1 MLQNLFN
8 YWYDLEFFSP
18 CWPVAPSR
26 DIDLAGH
33 PLPWPRPADQAV
45 RYSYDI
51 YLGKAKAC
59 RLVSKLMDTLGM
71 RAEDRAPEYDN
82 ALVCL
87 CALKVDQAGQ
97 YVAGSF
103 GLSSFAW
110 AISCLMA
117 AHRLD
122 ARLDPSALE
131 KLQARTDEQLCEAY
145 ALPGKPPFCK
155 ADLIRLYRTLLRQL
169 GFAPEVFF
177 EALWARPKK
186 QHANKDGS
194 FPPLDPS
201 TELVQSFYLR
211 DLARIRQ
218 APGPLVEQ
226 YALALQSPCP
236 TRIQIDCDV
245 QQMQRWLD
253 AAAFPLGLWPAAHNP
268 CLMQQLAVNLAIA
281 PDAPPLFSVNGPPGT
296 GKTTLLKEIVA
307 SNVVQ
312 RAIHMASYDKPDDA
326 FTAEKFQTPPD
337 PYTQNFY
344 RPDPA
349 LTAYGILVASNN
361 NAAVENISVGLPE
374 SISKDRTGRFSGADA
389 ANPGPTYFADLA
401 SALLG
406 KPAWGLISARLG
418 KRKNIADLR
427 ERLWWAG
434 DGLTLKAYY
443 EQELPDWQAARQA
456 FRSALDAV
464 QQARQGL
471 VQAQADLRAQ
481 RDAVHRQAAARAALQ
496 QAQDAQAAAQRAW
509 EAGNQAQQSLKRTL
523 AAQNGAAALLKNQLS
538 FIKRTFPKKFAKDPL
553 VAGWL
558 EAQQT
563 ADQTA
568 LQLKDCARTLPA
580 LEQALAQARAR
591 TDQAAQERAQAD
603 TARAQ
608 AGRALAVH
616 RETLG
621 SQLPGPAFWQDIT
634 SNQEAQTACP
644 WTYAAYDRLRE
655 ELFYQALMLHKAF
668 VLSSNRVKQNL
679 MRLFALWGGR
689 LEPTDRKAAY
699 GDLLNTLLLIIPV
712 LSTTFASVQT
722 FLEDVPPGA
731 LGLVII
737 DEAGQA
743 TPQSALGALWRTR
756 RAVIVG
762 DPLQVEPIV
771 TVPKELIRRFAAEHA
786 IPPAYQQAELS
797 VQILADQCNPFGGLR
812 QIGGE
817 PVWLGCPLVVHR
829 RCMDPMFRIAN
840 QVAYNGRMF
849 SKTVPPDPARAFL
862 LPRSVWFDIRGAE
875 HGDRNHTVDAQIQA
889 AAQLFVR
896 ALAVYHGLPDL
907 YLITPFT
914 SVEQSLRET
923 LDALLQAHLPA
934 MSRRDISGWLDTH
947 CGTIHTFQGREASE
961 VLLILG
967 CDANSGKSA
976 ALWVGQKPNM
986 INVAVSRAKYRLGV
1000 IGDLDLWRHVPYV
1013 QTVCRTLPAQGQIFD
1028 AVD

>member
-18 CWPVAPSR
+18 CWPVDPSR

-312 RAIHMASYDKPDDA
+312 RAPYTWPPMTSRTMHSPPRNSRHRPTLIPRIFTGPTLRSQPMASWL
-326 FTAEKFQTPPD
+326 PP
-337 PYTQNFY
+337 TTT
-344 RPDPA
+344 RR
-349 LTAYGILVASNN
+349 
-361 NAAVENISVGLPE
+361 
-374 SISKDRTGRFSGADA
+374 SKTS
-389 ANPGPTYFADLA
+389 
-401 SALLG
+401 
-406 KPAWGLISARLG
+406 
-418 KRKNIADLR
+418 
-427 ERLWWAG
+427 
-434 DGLTLKAYY
+434 
-443 EQELPDWQAARQA
+443 
-456 FRSALDAV
+456 RSACPNPSPRIAPGV
-464 QQARQGL
+464 FPVPMPQTQARPIL
-471 VQAQADLRAQ
+471 PIW
-481 RDAVHRQAAARAALQ
+481 LQ
-496 QAQDAQAAAQRAW
+496 PCS
-509 EAGNQAQQSLKRTL
+509 ES
-523 AAQNGAAALLKNQLS
+523 
-538 FIKRTFPKKFAKDPL
+538 
-553 VAGWL
+553 
-558 EAQQT
+558 
-563 ADQTA
+563 
-568 LQLKDCARTLPA
+568 
-580 LEQALAQARAR
+580 
-591 TDQAAQERAQAD
+591 
-603 TARAQ
+603 
-608 AGRALAVH
+608 
-616 RETLG
+616 
-621 SQLPGPAFWQDIT
+621 
-634 SNQEAQTACP
+634 
-644 WTYAAYDRLRE
+644 
-655 ELFYQALMLHKAF
+655 
-668 VLSSNRVKQNL
+668 
-679 MRLFALWGGR
+679 
-689 LEPTDRKAAY
+689 
-699 GDLLNTLLLIIPV
+699 
-712 LSTTFASVQT
+712 
-722 FLEDVPPGA
+722 PPGA
-731 LGLVII
+731 SSPPGW
-737 DEAGQA
+737 A
-743 TPQSALGALWRTR
+743 SAKIL
-756 RAVIVG
+756 
-762 DPLQVEPIV
+762 PICG
-771 TVPKELIRRFAAEHA
+771 
-786 IPPAYQQAELS
+786 S
-797 VQILADQCNPFGGLR
+797 GCGGL
-812 QIGGE
+812 
-817 PVWLGCPLVVHR
+817 
-829 RCMDPMFRIAN
+829 
-840 QVAYNGRMF
+840 
-849 SKTVPPDPARAFL
+849 
-862 LPRSVWFDIRGAE
+862 
-875 HGDRNHTVDAQIQA
+875 
-889 AAQLFVR
+889 
-896 ALAVYHGLPDL
+896 
-907 YLITPFT
+907 
-914 SVEQSLRET
+914 
-923 LDALLQAHLPA
+923 
-934 MSRRDISGWLDTH
+934 
-947 CGTIHTFQGREASE
+947 GTA
-961 VLLILG
+961 
-967 CDANSGKSA
+967 
-976 ALWVGQKPNM
+976 
-986 INVAVSRAKYRLGV
+986 
-1000 IGDLDLWRHVPYV
+1000 
-1013 QTVCRTLPAQGQIFD
+1013 
-1028 AVD
+1028 

>member
-18 CWPVAPSR
+18 CWPVDPSR

-337 PYTQNFY
+337 PYTQNF
-344 RPDPA
+344 
-349 LTAYGILVASNN
+349 T
-361 NAAVENISVGLPE
+361 
-374 SISKDRTGRFSGADA
+374 
-389 ANPGPTYFADLA
+389 GPTLRSQPMA
-401 SALLG
+401 S
-406 KPAWGLISARLG
+406 W
-418 KRKNIADLR
+418 
-427 ERLWWAG
+427 
-434 DGLTLKAYY
+434 
-443 EQELPDWQAARQA
+443 LPPTTTRRSKTS
-456 FRSALDAV
+456 RSACPNPSPRIAPGV
-464 QQARQGL
+464 FPVPMPQTQARPIL
-471 VQAQADLRAQ
+471 PIW
-481 RDAVHRQAAARAALQ
+481 LQ
-496 QAQDAQAAAQRAW
+496 PC
-509 EAGNQAQQSLKRTL
+509 S
-523 AAQNGAAALLKNQLS
+523 
-538 FIKRTFPKKFAKDPL
+538 
-553 VAGWL
+553 
-558 EAQQT
+558 
-563 ADQTA
+563 
-568 LQLKDCARTLPA
+568 
-580 LEQALAQARAR
+580 
-591 TDQAAQERAQAD
+591 
-603 TARAQ
+603 
-608 AGRALAVH
+608 
-616 RETLG
+616 
-621 SQLPGPAFWQDIT
+621 
-634 SNQEAQTACP
+634 
-644 WTYAAYDRLRE
+644 
-655 ELFYQALMLHKAF
+655 
-668 VLSSNRVKQNL
+668 
-679 MRLFALWGGR
+679 
-689 LEPTDRKAAY
+689 
-699 GDLLNTLLLIIPV
+699 
-712 LSTTFASVQT
+712 AS
-722 FLEDVPPGA
+722 PPGA
-731 LGLVII
+731 SSPPGW
-737 DEAGQA
+737 A
-743 TPQSALGALWRTR
+743 SAKIL
-756 RAVIVG
+756 
-762 DPLQVEPIV
+762 PICG
-771 TVPKELIRRFAAEHA
+771 
-786 IPPAYQQAELS
+786 S
-797 VQILADQCNPFGGLR
+797 GCGGL
-812 QIGGE
+812 
-817 PVWLGCPLVVHR
+817 
-829 RCMDPMFRIAN
+829 
-840 QVAYNGRMF
+840 
-849 SKTVPPDPARAFL
+849 
-862 LPRSVWFDIRGAE
+862 
-875 HGDRNHTVDAQIQA
+875 
-889 AAQLFVR
+889 
-896 ALAVYHGLPDL
+896 
-907 YLITPFT
+907 
-914 SVEQSLRET
+914 
-923 LDALLQAHLPA
+923 
-934 MSRRDISGWLDTH
+934 
-947 CGTIHTFQGREASE
+947 GTA
-961 VLLILG
+961 
-967 CDANSGKSA
+967 
-976 ALWVGQKPNM
+976 
-986 INVAVSRAKYRLGV
+986 
-1000 IGDLDLWRHVPYV
+1000 
-1013 QTVCRTLPAQGQIFD
+1013 
-1028 AVD
+1028 

>member
-481 RDAVHRQAAARAALQ
+481 RDAVHRQAAALAALQ

-523 AAQNGAAALLKNQLS
+523 AAQNEAAALLKNQLS

-608 AGRALAVH
+608 ADRALAVH

-621 SQLPGPAFWQDIT
+621 PQLPGPAFWQDIT

-743 TPQSALGALWRTR
+743 TPQSALGAPSSWATR
-756 RAVIVG
+756 SR
-762 DPLQVEPIV
+762 
-771 TVPKELIRRFAAEHA
+771 
-786 IPPAYQQAELS
+786 LS
-797 VQILADQCNPFGGLR
+797 PSS
-812 QIGGE
+812 
-817 PVWLGCPLVVHR
+817 P
-829 RCMDPMFRIAN
+829 
-840 QVAYNGRMF
+840 
-849 SKTVPPDPARAFL
+849 S
-862 LPRSVWFDIRGAE
+862 PR
-875 HGDRNHTVDAQIQA
+875 
-889 AAQLFVR
+889 
-896 ALAVYHGLPDL
+896 
-907 YLITPFT
+907 
-914 SVEQSLRET
+914 
-923 LDALLQAHLPA
+923 
-934 MSRRDISGWLDTH
+934 
-947 CGTIHTFQGREASE
+947 
-961 VLLILG
+961 
-967 CDANSGKSA
+967 NSSA
-976 ALWVGQKPNM
+976 ALPPNM
-986 INVAVSRAKYRLGV
+986 PSRPPISRPSCRCRSWPTSATPLAACGRSVGNRYGSAARWSYTGAVWIPCSASPIRLPTMAVCSQKRCRRTPRA
-1000 IGDLDLWRHVPYV
+1000 PSC
-1013 QTVCRTLPAQGQIFD
+1013 CRARSGSISGAPSTATAITQ
-1028 AVD
+1028 

>member
-1 MLQNLFN
+1 MLQNLLNF
-8 YWYDLEFFSP
+8 WYDLEFFSP
-18 CWPVAPSR
+18 CWPVDPTR

-33 PLPWPRPADQAV
+33 SLPWPRPADRSV

-71 RAEDRAPEYDN
+71 RTEDRAPEYDN

-103 GLSSFAW
+103 GLSSFVW
-110 AISCLMA
+110 AMSCLMA
-117 AHRLD
+117 ARRLD
-122 ARLDPSALE
+122 ARLDPSALD
-131 KLQARTDEQLCEAY
+131 KLQTHMDEQLCEAH
-145 ALPGKPPFCK
+145 AIPGKPPFGK
-155 ADLIRLYRTLLRQL
+155 SDLIRLYRTLLRQL
-169 GFAPEVFF
+169 GLAPDLFF
-177 EALWARPKK
+177 ESLWARAKK

-211 DLARIRQ
+211 DLERIRQ
-218 APGPLVEQ
+218 APSSLIEQ
-226 YALALQSPCP
+226 YALALQSPCS

-245 QQMQRWLD
+245 EQMQHWLD
-253 AAAFPLGLWPAAHNP
+253 AAAFPLGLWPASHSP

-281 PDAPPLFSVNGPPGT
+281 PDAPPLFSINGPPGT

-312 RAIHMASYDKPDDA
+312 RAIRMATYDNPDDA

-349 LTAYGILVASNN
+349 LTAYGILIASNN
-361 NAAVENISVGLPE
+361 NAAVENISIGLPE
-374 SISKDRTGRFSGADA
+374 SIPQDRTGRFSSADA
-389 ANPGPTYFADLA
+389 ANPDPTYFADLA

-434 DGLTLKAYY
+434 DGLTLKSYY
-443 EQELPDWQAARQA
+443 EQDLPDWQAARQA
-456 FRSALDAV
+456 FQSALDAV

-471 VQAQADLRAQ
+471 ARAQADLRAQ
-481 RDAVHRQAAARAALQ
+481 QDAIHRQAAAQAAMQ
-496 QAQDAQAAAQRAW
+496 QAQEAQVTAQHAW
-509 EAGNQAQQSLKRTL
+509 EAGQQAQQVCKRTL
-523 AAQNGAAALLKNQLS
+523 DAQNEAATLLKNQLS
-538 FIKRTFPKKFAKDPL
+538 FIKRTFPKKFASDPL

-558 EAQQT
+558 EAQQA
-563 ADQTA
+563 ADRTA
-568 LQLKDCARTLPA
+568 LQLKDCTHTLPA
-580 LEQALAQARAR
+580 LEQALTQAQAGV
-591 TDQAAQERAQAD
+591 DQAAQALTQAD
-603 TARAQ
+603 AARAHADQ
-608 AGRALAVH
+608 ALQVH
-616 RETLG
+616 RKTLG
-621 SQLPGPAFWQDIT
+621 SQLAGPAFWQNIT
-634 SNQEAQTACP
+634 SNQASQMACP

-689 LEPTDRKAAY
+689 LEPVDRKAAY

-722 FLEDVPPGA
+722 FLEDVQPGS

-737 DEAGQA
+737 DEAAQA

-756 RAVIVG
+756 RAVILG

-771 TVPKELIRRFAAEHA
+771 TVPKELVRRFAAEHA
-786 IPPAYQQAELS
+786 VPPAYQQPELS
-797 VQILADQCNPFGGLR
+797 VQILADQCNPYGGLR

-817 PVWLGCPLVVHR
+817 SVWLGCPLVVHR
-829 RCMDPMFRIAN
+829 RCIDPMFRISN

-849 SKTVPPDPARAFL
+849 SKTVPPDTGHAFL
-862 LPRSVWFDIRGAE
+862 LPHSVWFDIRGAE
-875 HGDRNHTVDAQIQA
+875 YGGRNHTVDAQLQA

-896 ALAVYHGLPDL
+896 ALAVYRGLPDL

-934 MSRRDISGWLDTH
+934 LSRRAIGDWLDTH

-967 CDANSGKSA
+967 CDANSGKRA
-976 ALWVGQKPNM
+976 ALWVGQKPNI
-986 INVAVSRAKYRLGV
+986 INVAVSRARYRLGV
-1000 IGDLDLWRHVPYV
+1000 IGDLELWRHVPYV
-1013 QTVCRTLPAQGQIFD
+1013 QTVCRALPAQTQIFD
-1028 AVD
+1028 TTD